1 VEFTYEA
8 QEWPR
13 LPPGLSIGDVGGIAV
28 DSRDQIHVFA
38 RGKSPLMVFDRLGNL
53 LHRWGEGRFQRPH
66 GIDIGPDDSI
76 YCTDDGDHTVRKF
89 TPDGGLLLTIGVP
102 GQAAPFMSG
111 QPFNRCTHTALS
123 PSGDIYVSDGYGNA
137 RIHKFSPAGK
147 LLTSWGGPGIA
158 PGEFNVPHNLYG
170 DADGRIYVADRENHR
185 IQIFDGEGKLEAQ
198 WHGLH
203 RPCAICASKG
213 DSPLFFI
220 GEVGPGL
227 PVNRNFPNLGPRL
240 SVVASSG
247 RILARIGTEPAG
259 PGLTQFIAPHALAVD
274 SRGDL
279 YVGEVS
285 RAAWPQ
291 LFPGTLVPETLRTL
305 RKLVRSRLKSGASDR
320 PPPVAAVPGL

>member
-1 VEFTYEA
+1 MTLGCGEFTYEV

-13 LPPGLSIGDVGGIAV
+13 LPRDLSIGDVGGIAV

-38 RGKSPLMVFDRLGNL
+38 RGKFPLLVFDRAGSL
-53 LHRWGEGRFQRPH
+53 LHSWGEGCFQRPH

-89 TPDGGLLLTIGVP
+89 APDGRLLLTIGIP
-102 GQAAPFMSG
+102 GEPAPFMSG

-123 PSGDIYVSDGYGNA
+123 PNGDIYVSDGYGNA
-137 RIHKFSPAGK
+137 RIHKYSPGGK
-147 LLTSWGGPGIA
+147 WLTSWGGPGIA
-158 PGEFNVPHNLYG
+158 PGEFNVPHNLCS
-170 DADGRIYVADRENHR
+170 DANGRIYVADRENHR
-185 IQIFDGEGKLEAQ
+185 IQIFGGDGKLEAQ

-203 RPCAICASKG
+203 RPCALCASKG
-213 DSPLFFI
+213 DNPLFFI

-240 SVVASSG
+240 SVVAPTG

-259 PGLTQFIAPHALAVD
+259 PRLTQFMAPHGLAVD
-274 SRGDL
+274 SCGDL
-279 YVGEVS
+279 YVGEVG

-291 LFPGTLVPETLRTL
+291 IFPGTPVPETLRTL
-305 RKLVRSRLKSGASDR
+305 RKLVR
-320 PPPVAAVPGL
+320 VPA

>member
-111 QPFNRCTHTALS
+111 QPFNRC
-123 PSGDIYVSDGYGNA
+123 P
-137 RIHKFSPAGK
+137 
-147 LLTSWGGPGIA
+147 
-158 PGEFNVPHNLYG
+158 
-170 DADGRIYVADRENHR
+170 
-185 IQIFDGEGKLEAQ
+185 
-198 WHGLH
+198 H
-203 RPCAICASKG
+203 RP
-213 DSPLFFI
+213 
-220 GEVGPGL
+220 
-227 PVNRNFPNLGPRL
+227 FPER
-240 SVVASSG
+240 
-247 RILARIGTEPAG
+247 
-259 PGLTQFIAPHALAVD
+259 
-274 SRGDL
+274 
-279 YVGEVS
+279 
-285 RAAWPQ
+285 
-291 LFPGTLVPETLRTL
+291 
-305 RKLVRSRLKSGASDR
+305 
-320 PPPVAAVPGL
+320 